1 MSTQARGYELRGK
14 RIWVAGHRGM
24 VEQGFREAYDW
35 CVANAAPG
43 REARRLLPISRERPE
58 EAETPIRQD

>member
-24 VEQGFREAYDW
+24 VKQGFPRSL
-35 CVANAAPG
+35 
-43 REARRLLPISRERPE
+43 RLVRRERGPR
-58 EAETPIRQD
+58 P